1 MRKIIT
7 SERGIWEMAEII
19 KFATAGTDEK
29 SDAVITIAPSD
40 NGLQLDVKSVVMNQ
54 FGSAIEA
61 SVREVLQDMGVV
73 NAIVTVADRGALD
86 CVLRARVETAVL
98 RGKGE
103 V

>member
-1 MRKIIT
+1 
-7 SERGIWEMAEII
+7 MAEII

-29 SDAVITIAPSD
+29 SDAVITIEPSD
-40 NGLQLDVKSVVMNQ
+40 NGLRLEIKSVVFNQ
-54 FGSAIEA
+54 FGPAIEA
-61 SVREVLQDMGVV
+61 SVREVLQDMGVA
-73 NAIVTVADRGALD
+73 NAKVTVADRGALD

>member
-1 MRKIIT
+1 
-7 SERGIWEMAEII
+7 MAEII

-61 SVREVLQDMGVV
+61 SIREVLQDMGIV
-73 NAIVTVADRGALD
+73 NATVTVADRGALD

>member
-1 MRKIIT
+1 
-7 SERGIWEMAEII
+7 MAEII

-29 SDAVITIAPSD
+29 SDAVISIEPCE
-40 NGLQLDVKSVVMNQ
+40 NGIQLEIKSVVMNQ
-54 FGSAIEA
+54 FGQAIEA
-61 SVREVLQDMGVV
+61 SVREVLEEMGVK
-73 NAIVTVADRGALD
+73 NASVKVADRGALD